1 MFLVKLLC
9 PAPSV
14 GMKAMETMNIATEA
28 DLENGTRGEIIDIVL
43 DPREL
48 EPALWRAYQT
58 G

>member
-1 MFLVKLLC
+1 
-9 PAPSV
+9 
-14 GMKAMETMNIATEA
+14 MKAMETMNIATEA